1 MPPPTTQA
9 HSHSPAADG
18 WTVDE
23 LAARVGLTVRTT
35 RYYASLG
42 LIPPPSGR
50 RGRIAIYDDRHR
62 VRLELIR
69 VMQERGFALAGIE
82 QQLRRIHPDT
92 PADELELRLA
102 MLSSWAPPPREIV
115 TRAELDQRAERDLT
129 EENISMLERLGT
141 IRRDGADGY
150 ELMPTFAVGVGLL
163 DLKIPPS
170 AAQAA
175 GEAIR
180 EAMDDLVERLREIM
194 RTEVIEPFRARTHP
208 ATDAAELERMMTGL
222 RQLTLD
228 AVVGNFQQAANRL
241 TEPPEAPASRRTG
254 SDDRSA

>member
-1 MPPPTTQA
+1 
-9 HSHSPAADG
+9 
-18 WTVDE
+18 
-23 LAARVGLTVRTT
+23 
-35 RYYASLG
+35 
-42 LIPPPSGR
+42 
-50 RGRIAIYDDRHR
+50 

-69 VMQERGFALAGIE
+69 VMQERGFALSGIE

-92 PADELELRLA
+92 PAGELELRLA

-115 TRAELDQRAERDLT
+115 TRAELPGRAGRELT
-129 EENISMLERLGT
+129 DENISMLERLGT
-141 IRRDGADGY
+141 IRREGDDRY

-175 GEAIR
+175 GDAIR
-180 EAMDDLVERLREIM
+180 DAMDALVERLREIM
-194 RTEVIEPFRARTHP
+194 HTEVIEPIRARSEP

-241 TEPPEAPASRRTG
+241 TELPQEPAARRNG

>member
-1 MPPPTTQA
+1 MLTPTTQA
-9 HSHSPAADG
+9 HHRSPASDG
-18 WTVDE
+18 WTIDE

-62 VRLELIR
+62 VRLDLIR
-69 VMQERGFALAGIE
+69 VMQERGFALSGIE

-92 PADELELRLA
+92 PAAELELRLA

-141 IRRDGADGY
+141 IRREGEAY

-180 EAMDDLVERLREIM
+180 EAMDDLVDRLREIM

-208 ATDAAELERMMTGL
+208 TTDAAELERVMTGL

-241 TEPPEAPASRRTG
+241 TQPPEASASRQTG
-254 SDDRSA
+254 SDNRSA

>member
-1 MPPPTTQA
+1 MSTPKAPTSA
-9 HSHSPAADG
+9 PGRDG
-18 WTVDE
+18 WTIDE
-23 LAARVGLTVRTT
+23 LAGRVGLTVRTT

-69 VMQERGFALAGIE
+69 VMQERGFALSGIE
-82 QQLRRIHPDT
+82 QQLRRIPPDT
-92 PADELELRLA
+92 PAGELELRLA

-115 TRAELDQRAERDLT
+115 TRDELAARAERDLT
-129 EENISMLERLGT
+129 DEDVSMLERLGT
-141 IRRDGADGY
+141 IRREGEDRY
-150 ELMPTFAVGVGLL
+150 EVMPTFAVGVGLL
-163 DLKIPPS
+163 DLDIPPS

-175 GEAIR
+175 GEAISD
-180 EAMDDLVERLREIM
+180 AMDDLVERLRDIM
-194 RTEVIEPFRARTHP
+194 RTEVLEPIRARRHP
-208 ATDAAELERMMTGL
+208 VTDAAELERMMTGL

-241 TEPPEAPASRRTG
+241 TELPEAPGSRRSG